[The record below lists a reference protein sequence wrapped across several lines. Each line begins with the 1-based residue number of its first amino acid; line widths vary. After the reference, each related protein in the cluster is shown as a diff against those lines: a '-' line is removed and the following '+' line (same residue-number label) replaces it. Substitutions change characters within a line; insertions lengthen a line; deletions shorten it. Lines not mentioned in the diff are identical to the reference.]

1 MCCYTGDKVRTAVFS
16 VQLRLTTRILMGGVS
31 VGGSMVWRATIEVD
45 VMEFES
51 REGFFFAKLTGRTC
65 KSAS

>member
-1 MCCYTGDKVRTAVFS
+1 MCCYTGDKVRTAFFS

-51 REGFFFAKLTGRTC
+51 RKGLFFAKLTGRTC